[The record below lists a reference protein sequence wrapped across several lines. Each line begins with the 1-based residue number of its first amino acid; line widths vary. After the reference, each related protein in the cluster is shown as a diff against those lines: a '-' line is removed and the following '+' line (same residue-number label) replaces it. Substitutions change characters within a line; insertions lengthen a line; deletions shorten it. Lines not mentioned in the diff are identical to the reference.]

1 MNAKQTTDEFRFSAR
16 WTLAVFLAALGFHFY
31 FVTVNWT
38 YGFMP
43 GHEFRQAQT
52 AIITEY
58 INRQNNFGIYYET
71 PILGK
76 PWAFPLEFPFY
87 QWTVALV
94 KRTLSIEYYEAARG
108 ISLSCFYLALP
119 AVFLL
124 LGSCRISG
132 PKRWLLLSLI
142 LVAPVYIFYSRA
154 FLIDPMAMMFSA
166 WFLTAFIRAMKTRSW
181 KWWWGASVVGTI
193 GILIKSLVFLVW
205 LFPAALFGAWTLWRE
220 WRTGAGPRSLLR
232 TVGFGVGAV
241 VAPYVA
247 ITWWVGYTD
256 AIKEAHRSAWIFTS
270 KALTEGNF
278 GTFSLE
284 SRLARETWSVLGE
297 RWSEV
302 MAPTWFILGYLLL
315 GVLLCPKSRKY
326 IIGAF
331 LIWMFGQL
339 AFPYAYAFQ
348 DYYFYA
354 GSIFAILAL
363 GFVALGMIEE
373 LRAPLMAR
381 LCLAAA
387 PFLMMGHSYLTGYYS
402 LQSVKSPGGSGMT
415 AFFRDVLPSEGVIVG
430 VGHDWSAIVP
440 YYAKRRGLMIRSG
453 LEYDD
458 EYLRGAFEDLDGLI
472 IGALV
477 ITGESRF
484 NETLVHKLV
493 SMSGMVSTPLFTH
506 RDSHVYVSPFHYAD
520 WHHRLGPGGSRYPN
534 VELIDQ
540 ASDVDFTKSEFS
552 VPRDLAESTFPMI
565 TPVPHRIKI
574 RYGYN
579 IGDYA
584 DESVLS
590 FHPDSDLWIRPQK
603 PKGSVNWRYGMIDA
617 AWGREGDKSDGVVF
631 IVQVESPD
639 GSRREIYRDE
649 VVPVTDESKRG
660 IIDVTIEYEISA
672 EEVLVF
678 SSRARGNAAYDWAF
692 VVGITAQ

>member
-1 MNAKQTTDEFRFSAR
+1 MNTKHTTGEFRFSAS
-16 WTLAVFLAALGFHFY
+16 WTLAIFLGALGFHLY

-43 GHEFRQAQT
+43 GHEFRQAQA

-58 INRQNNFGIYYET
+58 INKQNNFGIDYET

-87 QWTVALV
+87 QWAVALV
-94 KRTLSIEYYEAARG
+94 KRTLSIEYYEAARAV
-108 ISLSCFYLALP
+108 SLFCFYLALP

-124 LGSCRISG
+124 LGSWRISG
-132 PKRWLLLSLI
+132 ARRALLLSLI
-142 LVAPVYIFYSRA
+142 LVSPVYIFYSRA

-166 WFLTAFIRAMKTRSW
+166 WFLTAFIRAMDARSW
-181 KWWWGASVVGTI
+181 RWWWLATVTGTI

-205 LFPAALFGAWTLWRE
+205 LFPAALFGAWTLGRE
-220 WRTGAGPRSLLR
+220 WKSGSSFRDLARTI
-232 TVGFGVGAV
+232 GFGVGAV
-241 VAPYVA
+241 LAPYGA

-284 SRLARETWSVLGE
+284 SRLARETWEVLGE

-302 MAPTWFILGYLLL
+302 MAPPWFILGYLLL
-315 GVLLCPKSRKY
+315 GVLLCPRGRKFM
-326 IIGAF
+326 IGAF

-354 GSIFAILAL
+354 GAIFAILAL
-363 GFVALGMIEE
+363 GFVSAGLFEE
-373 LRAPLMAR
+373 LRAPLIAR
-381 LCLAAA
+381 LCLGAA
-387 PFLMMGHSYLTGYYS
+387 PFLMMGHTYLTGYYP

-415 AFFRDVLPSEGVIVG
+415 ALFSDMLPAESVIVG

-440 YYAKRRGLMIRSG
+440 YYAKRRALMIRSG

-458 EYLRGAFEDLDGLI
+458 EYLRGALEDLDGLT
-472 IGALV
+472 IGALM
-477 ITGESRF
+477 ITGDSRF

-493 SMSGMVSTPLFTH
+493 NMTGMVPTPLFTH
-506 RDSHVYVSPFHYAD
+506 LDSHVYVNPVHYTD
-520 WHHRLGPGGSRYPN
+520 LHHRLGPGGSRYPH
-534 VELIDQ
+534 VKPVDQ
-540 ASDVDFTKSEFS
+540 ASGVDFTESEFNL
-552 VPRDLAESTFPMI
+552 PRNLAESTFPMI
-565 TPVPHRIKI
+565 EPVPHRMKI
-574 RYGYN
+574 QYGYN
-579 IGDYA
+579 IGEYS

-603 PKGSVNWRYGMIDA
+603 TTGSVNWRYGMIDA
-617 AWGREGDKSDGVVF
+617 AWSREGDKSDGVAF

-639 GSRREIYRDE
+639 GSRREIYRDD
-649 VVPVTDESKRG
+649 VVPVTDESNRG
-660 IIDVTIEYEISA
+660 IIDVQIEYAIGA
-672 EEVLVF
+672 DDVLVF

-692 VVGITAQ
+692 VVDITEQ